1 LKATKKSAAKQKKA
15 APRKRDL
22 SLVPK
27 PVPPAPN
34 KPAKESDRIE
44 RDENGKLRIPAK
56 SFENMAKAFAHSPN
70 EKGGHG
76 ETVAVLLS
84 QLAAT
89 MPFGR
94 GDANDPTAL
103 NFAIDSLLELA
114 PRDCFESLICSQM
127 VALHSLGM
135 EYLKRSIAPGSTSE
149 QVDANVNRA
158 TRLLR
163 TFGSLA
169 EQFRARRGGGRQ
181 KIVVKH
187 VNVNAGGQ
195 AIVGN
200 VGRGVGGE

>member
-1 LKATKKSAAKQKKA
+1 MKAAKKSVKQKR
-15 APRKRDL
+15 APRKRGL
-22 SLVPK
+22 AIVPK
-27 PVPPAPN
+27 PAPPTPN

-56 SFENMAKAFAHSPN
+56 SFEAMATAFAHSPN

-76 ETVAVLLS
+76 EMVAVLLN
-84 QLAAT
+84 QLAST

-94 GDANDPTAL
+94 GAPNDPTAL
-103 NFAIDSLLELA
+103 NFAIDSMLKLA
-114 PRDCFESLICSQM
+114 PKDCFESLICSQM

-135 EYLKRSIAPGSTSE
+135 EYLRRSITPGSTND
-149 QVDANVNRA
+149 QVDGNVNRA

-169 EQFRARRGGGRQ
+169 ETFRTRRGGGRQ

>member
-1 LKATKKSAAKQKKA
+1 LKTAKSVKQKK
-15 APRKRDL
+15 L
-22 SLVPK
+22 SIAPK
-27 PVPPAPN
+27 PAPPTPN
-34 KPAKESDRIE
+34 KPARESDRIE
-44 RDENGKLRIPAK
+44 RGENGKLRIPEK
-56 SFENMAKAFAHSPN
+56 SFEAMAKAFAHAPN
-70 EKGGHG
+70 EKGGLG
-76 ETVAVLLS
+76 DLVAILLG

-89 MPFGR
+89 MPFAR
-94 GDANDPTAL
+94 GEANDPTAL
-103 NFAIDSLLELA
+103 NFAIDSMFQLA
-114 PRDCFESLICSQM
+114 PKDCFESLICSQM

-135 EYLKRSIAPGSTSE
+135 EYLRRSITPGAIPE
-149 QVDANVNRA
+149 QIDENVNRA

-169 EQFRARRGGGRQ
+169 ETFRTRRGGGRQ